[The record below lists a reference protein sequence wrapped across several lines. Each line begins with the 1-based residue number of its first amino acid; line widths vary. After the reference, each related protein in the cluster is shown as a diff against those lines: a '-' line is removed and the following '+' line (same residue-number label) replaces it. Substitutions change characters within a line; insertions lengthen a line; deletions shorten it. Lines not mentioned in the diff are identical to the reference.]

1 MDKKTIIIF
10 VASALVG
17 FYLITR
23 KTALNQRIT
32 AGTIKRGRRMTDTV
46 SKTVKMIATNISER
60 GRQFI
65 KLAEGLSLKVYP
77 DAGGYSIG
85 YGRYL
90 GKIKT
95 LLKITEAQAEEFF
108 MQDVSNVES
117 EMRRYIKVPLN
128 QNQHDA
134 LVSFFYNLGHKGFIN
149 ANGSKT
155 QLLQKLNSGDY
166 LAAANQFDRWIHAE
180 GKKNGTLITRRANE
194 KALFLA

>member
-1 MDKKTIIIF
+1 MNKKTIIVF
-10 VASALVG
+10 LASALVG

-23 KTALNQRIT
+23 KTAVSQRVTRSATGAIRQV
-32 AGTIKRGRRMTDTV
+32 KRGI
-46 SKTVKMIATNISER
+46 SMIATNISER
-60 GRQFI
+60 GRQLI
-65 KLAEGLSLKVYP
+65 KSAEGLDLNVYN

-95 LLKITEAQAEEFF
+95 LLKITQAQAEEFF
-108 MQDVSNVES
+108 IQDVANVEK
-117 EMRRYIKVPLN
+117 EMQRYIKVSLN

-134 LVSFFYNLGHKGFIN
+134 LVSFFYNLGHKGFVN

-155 QLLQKLNSGDY
+155 QLLQKLNRGEY
-166 LAAANQFDRWIHAE
+166 LAAANELDRWVYAE
-180 GKKNGTLITRRANE
+180 GKKNSRLTTRRANE